1 MQVELKRLRERL
13 GITFIFVTHDQEE
26 ALVMSDRV
34 AVINHGRLEQVGT
47 GEEIYERPRTHFVAE
62 FMGVENFFEVSC
74 VAHTPE
80 GTRFE
85 TAGGHALWAS
95 NSVDLPER
103 SHATL
108 AVRPECVRLT
118 RGLPR
123 ENGSR
128 LNVLKGELV
137 DSIYEGG
144 RRRWAVRIAN
154 GQRVVV
160 RDTNSARDTRPNG
173 DASGARV
180 YLSWDSAKS
189 LVYPHNGAEPH

>member
-1 MQVELKRLRERL
+1 
-13 GITFIFVTHDQEE
+13 
-26 ALVMSDRV
+26 
-34 AVINHGRLEQVGT
+34 
-47 GEEIYERPRTHFVAE
+47 
-62 FMGVENFFEVSC
+62 
-74 VAHTPE
+74 
-80 GTRFE
+80 
-85 TAGGHALWAS
+85 
-95 NSVDLPER
+95 VDLPEH

-144 RRRWAVRIAN
+144 RRRWAVRIAT
-154 GQRVVV
+154 GQRVIV
-160 RDTNSARDTRPNG
+160 RDTNSPRDTRPNG